1 MNNCIPRS
9 LFVLNCPHAWPVP
22 CLFIVWQSLC
32 SLNLHSELVTP
43 LAVYEARHA
52 CWTYGRY
59 AAKVTT
65 QTCTHIQLSY
75 KHTRNVCGI
84 HDIVCI
90 VYFIGKLHVYVRTCL
105 FHVCVCAVTCAPVC
119 VWVCLRVH
127 LCVHLCVYVCTCVCL
142 SVLAGHHGSSSWQL
156 ILLCLCMCMY
166 VSGVHVLCVRVCICV
181 SVRLCDYTCCS
192 LWHHNFYSCVCFV
205 FCVCVCACVFVF
217 EWVPVCAFVFVFE
230 WVPVCVP
237 VCLCLSECLC
247 VCLCVCVWVCACV
260 CACVFVFEWVPVCV
274 CLCVCVW
281 VCACVCACVFVFE
294 CVPACVPVCYSAFVA
309 HCGISPWQLSGPYT
323 WSGHWLCM
331 SALLD
336 KWWVPHLGLSV
347 ITIGGVL
354 RYPIPKWHL
363 PHLK

>member
-1 MNNCIPRS
+1 MCVYVCVRVCVCVCVCVSCRCHYLCEHSHAISLMNNCIPRS

-119 VWVCLRVH
+119 VWVCL
-127 LCVHLCVYVCTCVCL
+127 LGIMAAAL
-142 SVLAGHHGSSSWQL
+142 
-156 ILLCLCMCMY
+156 
-166 VSGVHVLCVRVCICV
+166 
-181 SVRLCDYTCCS
+181 DS
-192 LWHHNFYSCVCFV
+192 LYYFV
-205 FCVCVCACVFVF
+205 CVCVCM
-217 EWVPVCAFVFVFE
+217 WVVCMCYVYVCAFV
-230 WVPVCVP
+230 
-237 VCLCLSECLC
+237 
-247 VCLCVCVWVCACV
+247 
-260 CACVFVFEWVPVCV
+260 
-274 CLCVCVW
+274 
-281 VCACVCACVFVFE
+281 
-294 CVPACVPVCYSAFVA
+294 
-309 HCGISPWQLSGPYT
+309 
-323 WSGHWLCM
+323 
-331 SALLD
+331 
-336 KWWVPHLGLSV
+336 
-347 ITIGGVL
+347 
-354 RYPIPKWHL
+354 
-363 PHLK
+363 

>member
-1 MNNCIPRS
+1 VCVYVCVRVCVCVCVCVSCRCHYLCEHSHAISLMNNCIPRS

-119 VWVCLRVH
+119 VCAQLHVH
-127 LCVHLCVYVCTCVCL
+127 LCVSECAYVCTYVCTCVC
-142 SVLAGHHGSSSWQL
+142 
-156 ILLCLCMCMY
+156 MC
-166 VSGVHVLCVRVCICV
+166 
-181 SVRLCDYTCCS
+181 
-192 LWHHNFYSCVCFV
+192 
-205 FCVCVCACVFVF
+205 A
-217 EWVPVCAFVFVFE
+217 P
-230 WVPVCVP
+230 
-237 VCLCLSECLC
+237 
-247 VCLCVCVWVCACV
+247 VCVWVCLLGIMA
-260 CACVFVFEWVPVCV
+260 A
-274 CLCVCVW
+274 
-281 VCACVCACVFVFE
+281 
-294 CVPACVPVCYSAFVA
+294 A
-309 HCGISPWQLSGPYT
+309 HTGAHIHTQVHT
-323 WSGHWLCM
+323 
-331 SALLD
+331 
-336 KWWVPHLGLSV
+336 
-347 ITIGGVL
+347 
-354 RYPIPKWHL
+354 
-363 PHLK
+363 